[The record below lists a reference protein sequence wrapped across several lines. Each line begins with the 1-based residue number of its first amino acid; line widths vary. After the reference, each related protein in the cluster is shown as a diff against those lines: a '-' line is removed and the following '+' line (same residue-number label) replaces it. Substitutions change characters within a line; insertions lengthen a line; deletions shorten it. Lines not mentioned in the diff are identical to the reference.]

1 MDEPL
6 CDLGLPC
13 LLRVFLVLLG
23 RSHLASI
30 SSSFHGAFLGECPT
44 LALRGRGCSIPS
56 VGLSRDLRM
65 AGCVQPCSFLYRR
78 GSLKADNALVAI
90 QVLGFGK
97 RWFAFLPAGSFLVL
111 RPLSSLQGSGVNMSG
126 SVCACGWGRKEKLR
140 KKRNPVIWKE
150 RKDEA
155 DAEQE
160 DPALWG
166 GLRGRN
172 KPEKVQI
179 LLLEI
184 LDLSRRRN
192 SHWFECDPDFRL
204 NVLQKQAS
212 NSMLQ
217 ILLVFYAMWSR
228 HS

>member
-140 KKRNPVIWKE
+140 KKKKPSDMEGKKR
-150 RKDEA
+150 
-155 DAEQE
+155 
-160 DPALWG
+160 WG
-166 GLRGRN
+166 RCRARGPGTLGWL
-172 KPEKVQI
+172 KGEK
-179 LLLEI
+179 
-184 LDLSRRRN
+184 
-192 SHWFECDPDFRL
+192 
-204 NVLQKQAS
+204 
-212 NSMLQ
+212 
-217 ILLVFYAMWSR
+217 
-228 HS
+228 